1 MLQFDSAHIH
11 SHARIAALT
20 AEAEHDRL
28 LSLLPRPATTP
39 ARAGRLRSRLAL
51 GLYALALRL
60 DPSVAVALAI
70 RPSLR

>member
-1 MLQFDSAHIH
+1 MLQLDSAHIH
-11 SHARIAALT
+11 SRARIEALT

-28 LSLLPRPATTP
+28 LSLLPRSAARP
-39 ARAGRLRSRLAL
+39 ARVRRLRCRLAL

-60 DPSVAVALAI
+60 DPSVAVALAV